1 MASSYTVSWD
11 GFWGG
16 PDGGETIEITYVCT
30 AHTDG
35 TMTAITTDT
44 DTIADGRTY
53 TELIRGRRFR
63 AIEAFPTS
71 GGEAPGDDIE
81 VTVKDSDGLDLLN
94 GNGATLVHSTDKK
107 VAYAEIDGVA
117 AEIPVRGALTILIAD
132 SGAAADEVTLRLIF
146 T

>member
-1 MASSYTVSWD
+1 MASSYTVSWA
-11 GFWGG
+11 GLWGG
-16 PDGGETIEITYVCT
+16 PEVGETIEITYVCT

-35 TMTAITTDT
+35 TTTAISTDS
-44 DTIADGRTY
+44 DTIADERTY
-53 TELIRGRRFR
+53 TQLIRGRRFR

-71 GGEAPGDDIE
+71 GGEAPDDDVN

-94 GNGATLVHSTDKK
+94 GNGTNLVHSTDKK
-107 VAYAEIDGVA
+107 IAYAETDGVP
-117 AEIPVRGALTILIAD
+117 AEIPVRGALTIAIAD